1 MATPYKINIPMYEG
15 PLDLLLDLIKQQK
28 MSIHD
33 IQISKITAQYL
44 DYLHKLEELDVDVS
58 SEFIYMAATLIYIKS
73 KMLLPPDPL
82 AGPEEAEDPRADLVQ
97 RLVEHE
103 KFKNAAQLLYQKQQI
118 EENVWSKPDK
128 SLYNDEGTEG
138 DLVVSL
144 VDLVR
149 VFQQVL
155 ERRKEVSRIELR
167 HEEFT
172 VAQMIA
178 QIRAQILASADNA
191 VNLVQFFEACPSR
204 HAMIV
209 AFLAVLEMVKLQAV
223 ALAQEKQFGEILV
236 RKHKMFD
243 LAFEERGIEIRKVA
257 GGYKLFTKPQQHD
270 VVRRFIKSL
279 RPPLRLS
286 MPALETLAV
295 IAYKQPVTSPEI
307 SEIRGVN
314 TAGVISTLLDK
325 HLITTAG
332 RKEVMGRPILYK
344 TSKEFL
350 LRFGLSDLDE
360 LPSLKE
366 FEALAREALGSDEGF
381 APVEEGSTS
390 EANLQSAEAV
400 SAKMEKREELL
411 EETAANNEGM
421 PEAESREATKAATAG
436 E

>member
-15 PLDLLLDLIKQQK
+15 PLELLMDLIKQQK

-82 AGPEEAEDPRADLVQ
+82 AGPKEQEDPRADLVQ

-144 VDLVR
+144 VDLVK

-155 ERRKEVSRIELR
+155 ERKKEVSRIELR

-178 QIRAQILASADNA
+178 ALRAQILSSADSS
-191 VNLVQFFEACPSR
+191 VNLIQFFEACPSR

-223 ALAQEKQFGEILV
+223 ALVQENQFGEILV

-243 LAFEERGIEIRKVA
+243 LVFDESGGIKQIDEE
-257 GGYKLFTKPQQHD
+257 YK
-270 VVRRFIKSL
+270 
-279 RPPLRLS
+279 
-286 MPALETLAV
+286 
-295 IAYKQPVTSPEI
+295 
-307 SEIRGVN
+307 
-314 TAGVISTLLDK
+314 
-325 HLITTAG
+325 
-332 RKEVMGRPILYK
+332 
-344 TSKEFL
+344 
-350 LRFGLSDLDE
+350 
-360 LPSLKE
+360 
-366 FEALAREALGSDEGF
+366 
-381 APVEEGSTS
+381 
-390 EANLQSAEAV
+390 
-400 SAKMEKREELL
+400 
-411 EETAANNEGM
+411 
-421 PEAESREATKAATAG
+421 
-436 E
+436 